1 MSDNCRAIEPI
12 PETFSSY
19 EEAAEFWDT
28 HDTTDYLEDFETVSL
43 EESEL
48 RNRRFEVSIDEDL
61 RRALHQKAERQGIG
75 VEQLVNSMLRSSM
88 GDVA

>member
-1 MSDNCRAIEPI
+1 MSDKSKAIEPI

-28 HDTTDYLEDFETVSL
+28 HDTTDYLDDFETVPL
-43 EESEL
+43 EENEL

-61 RRALHQKAERQGIG
+61 IRVLHQQANRQGIG

-88 GDVA
+88 GNVA